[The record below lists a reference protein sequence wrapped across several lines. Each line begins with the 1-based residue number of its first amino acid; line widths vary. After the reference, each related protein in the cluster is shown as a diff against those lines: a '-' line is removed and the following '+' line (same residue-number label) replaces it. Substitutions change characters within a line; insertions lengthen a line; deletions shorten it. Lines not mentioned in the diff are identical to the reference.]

1 MSNEQQLDSLLTR
14 EFVEDNIRFEKK
26 SREEGRS
33 SIAKMVVGFHSGEG
47 IVVYLP
53 DLPNDGDKKRMILY
67 RLGIRLRAE
76 NGCIREALFISEA
89 WMTNS
94 TNPGYDKITPSEHPA
109 REEVIIIVGRNEE
122 KTLSIMAIQPFS
134 RDSEDAP
141 VWKELR
147 ISISEDKSE
156 QTYEGILDDFFAGAA
171 QVTAPEMKA

>member
-1 MSNEQQLDSLLTR
+1 MSNESQPDSLLNR
-14 EFVEDNIRFEKK
+14 EFVEDGIRFEKE
-26 SREEGRS
+26 SLEEGRS
-33 SIAKMVVGFHSGEG
+33 SITKMFVRFHSGESF
-47 IVVYLP
+47 VVYLP

-67 RLGIRLRAE
+67 GLGTRLRAE

-94 TNPGYDKITPSEHPA
+94 TNPGYYKVAPSEHPA

-147 ISISEDKSE
+147 ISISEDRSKL
-156 QTYEGILDDFFAGAA
+156 THEGILDDFFAGAA
-171 QVTAPEMKA
+171 QISVPEMKA